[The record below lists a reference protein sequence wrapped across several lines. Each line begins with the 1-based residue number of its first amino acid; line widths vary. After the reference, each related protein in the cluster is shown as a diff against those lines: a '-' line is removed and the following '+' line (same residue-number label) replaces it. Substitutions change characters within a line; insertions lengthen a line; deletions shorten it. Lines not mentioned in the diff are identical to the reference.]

1 MFSYFHPSLY
11 SPSCV
16 APNIEEFFIDHIP
29 ININQGTSK
38 TKNEYRMNRLIVANK
53 AFVKTMDNRIESSR
67 MKSLKRKI
75 IRVSN
80 LAVMKTNECVA
91 VV

>member
-1 MFSYFHPSLY
+1 
-11 SPSCV
+11 
-16 APNIEEFFIDHIP
+16 
-29 ININQGTSK
+29 
-38 TKNEYRMNRLIVANK
+38 MNRLIVANK
-53 AFVKTMDNRIESSR
+53 AFVKTMDNRLGSAR